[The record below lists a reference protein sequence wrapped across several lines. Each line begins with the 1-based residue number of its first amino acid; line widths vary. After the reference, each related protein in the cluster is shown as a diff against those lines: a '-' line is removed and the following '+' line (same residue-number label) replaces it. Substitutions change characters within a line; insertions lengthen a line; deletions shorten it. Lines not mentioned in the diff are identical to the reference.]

1 MDSTGTLWLP
11 PGHSTFASDVDFL
24 FYVIAYLSL
33 AFFVIVT
40 VGSLYLAFRYRNKG
54 KRELTSGIAHNVPLE
69 VTWTLIPTILVF
81 VIFVWGFKD
90 YLKMHVSPKNAIEVK
105 VSGQKWCW
113 SFEYPGGVTEVNTL
127 TVPVGKP
134 VSLLM
139 SSQDVIHSFFVPA
152 FRTKMDVLPN
162 RYTRLWFEATA
173 EGEYDIYCT
182 EYCGKGHSEM
192 LGKVLVLK
200 EQDYNNWLSEAAAAS
215 SSLSLEEYGE
225 QLYRTKACITCHSVD
240 GTANQGPTWKG
251 IFGKTEKLADGSDV
265 TIDENYIRESILNP
279 MAKITAGYQPI
290 MPTFQGIL
298 NDRDIDALIA
308 YIKTL
313 E

>member
-1 MDSTGTLWLP
+1 M
-11 PGHSTFASDVDFL
+11 
-24 FYVIAYLSL
+24 
-33 AFFVIVT
+33 
-40 VGSLYLAFRYRNKG
+40 
-54 KRELTSGIAHNVPLE
+54 
-69 VTWTLIPTILVF
+69 
-81 VIFVWGFKD
+81 
-90 YLKMHVSPKNAIEVK
+90 
-105 VSGQKWCW
+105 
-113 SFEYPGGVTEVNTL
+113 

-251 IFGKTEKLADGSDV
+251 IFGKTEKLADGSNV